1 MTLHAPTFCLGEKEI
16 SINIFKC
23 FGRSKSSLGVNGV
36 SYQGT
41 NVQVNAN
48 GDVVIDGEKVTTAA
62 IVNISV
68 FGDVDVIQ
76 QGSGKTTV
84 TGNAHNISTGSGDV
98 RIEGSVSGNVQTGSG
113 DVIVSGGIKGNVK
126 TGSGD
131 IMLS

>member
-1 MTLHAPTFCLGEKEI
+1 MFRRKRDEHQYI
-16 SINIFKC
+16 
-23 FGRSKSSLGVNGV
+23 
-36 SYQGT
+36 
-41 NVQVNAN
+41 QVNAN
-48 GDVVIDGEKVTTAA
+48 GDVVIDGEKVTTTA

-76 QGSGKTTV
+76 QGSGKTIV
-84 TGNAHNISTGSGDV
+84 TGNTHNINTGSGDV
-98 RIEGSVSGNVQTGSG
+98 RVEGDVTGNVQTGSG